1 MELIK
6 NNLQAYAFLAIF
18 IGLLFLRSIWI
29 LFKKTKHIENK
40 NKKKPSEHEFRRL
53 INDMSMTLFYCHYIL
68 SETCHRA
75 NCIVAYFKVDNNP
88 VTSLCISRN
97 GNFC

>member
-1 MELIK
+1 MVGFQKTNIMNRKINQKKSKIK
-6 NNLQAYAFLAIF
+6 I
-18 IGLLFLRSIWI
+18 
-29 LFKKTKHIENK
+29 
-40 NKKKPSEHEFRRL
+40 KKKPPEHEFRRL